1 MSETPHTPTTPT
13 TEPTESDPNADSP
26 EGLAGGMGVSSEWTG
41 AIRGKDTGV
50 TYDSAPTF
58 TDEGP
63 ERGEDGEPLPEQSA
77 RDGRPEVQP
86 DEVEAHPHDPDRNPR
101 HGV

>member
-1 MSETPHTPTTPT
+1 MSETPNTPT

-58 TDEGP
+58 TGSRRAKLVRFTAVVPVPAGSFSSNDAP
-63 ERGEDGEPLPEQSA
+63 
-77 RDGRPEVQP
+77 
-86 DEVEAHPHDPDRNPR
+86 
-101 HGV
+101 